1 MNPFRAFAPWICVF
15 ALVGLSPV
23 SALAQESNEDQPS
36 DPDTGESTVAERTLG
51 LLPNPY
57 ERLGIKFAATYISE
71 VLGNPTGGIQQGGT
85 FEGRLNLAV
94 DLDFDKLAGWK
105 GSTAHANIFVIHGDG
120 LSRTNLR
127 NFFVVSGIEAL
138 PTVRLYEAYLEQKF
152 FNDKWSVRAGQLAA
166 DSEFIA
172 SKYTDVFTNAS
183 LGWPAITAINLPSG
197 GPSPPLA
204 AVGARL
210 AAKLNDNVTLLGA
223 IFNGDSAGPG
233 PGDPQQR
240 NRYGLNFR
248 VNDPPLVIGEIQFG
262 WKGIVGDGGRAGALK
277 IGGWHHFGTF
287 SDQRFTFEG
296 LSIADPA
303 GSGTARM
310 LRADD
315 GIYSVIEQKIYAV
328 PKSADRGVGV
338 FMRSSASPSDRNLID
353 FYTDAGIDFI
363 GLSDQRQHDKFGIAV
378 GYAHVSRRAQALD
391 RDYAFFIGQ
400 PDWPVRSSEALF
412 TASYL
417 YEVKPGLNLLPNYQY
432 IFRPGGGATDPSGPN
447 PGIRL
452 KNASVFGLRT
462 VAKF

>member
-1 MNPFRAFAPWICVF
+1 MKRWRPIAVWIWACVF
-15 ALVGLSPV
+15 AGLS
-23 SALAQESNEDQPS
+23 SIAALSQETNEDQPA

-57 ERLGIKFAATYISE
+57 ERLGIKFAATYIGE
-71 VLGNPTGGIQQGGT
+71 TLGNPTGGLEQGAT

-94 DLDFDKLAGWK
+94 DIDFDKLAGRK
-105 GSTAHANIFVIHGDG
+105 GLTAHANIFVIHGDG
-120 LSRTNLR
+120 LSRTNLN

-138 PTVRLYEAYLEQKF
+138 PTARLYEAYLEQKF
-152 FNDKWSVRAGQLAA
+152 FNDKWSIRAGQLAA

-183 LGWPAITAINLPSG
+183 LGWPAITAVNLPAG

-210 AAKLNDNVTLLGA
+210 SAKLNDNVTLLGA
-223 IFNGDSAGPG
+223 IFDGDSAGPG

-248 VNDPPLVIGEIQFG
+248 VNDPPLVLGEMQFG
-262 WKGIVGDGGRAGALK
+262 WKSIAPNDDRAGALK
-277 IGGWHHFGTF
+277 IGGWHHFGMF
-287 SDQRFTFEG
+287 SDQRFTADG
-296 LSIADPA
+296 RSIADPA
-303 GSGTARM
+303 GSGMGRM

-315 GIYSVIEQKIYAV
+315 GIYSVIEQKIYGV
-328 PKSADRGVGV
+328 PKSKDRGVGV
-338 FMRSSASPSDRNLID
+338 FMRTSASPSDRNLID

-363 GLSDQRQHDKFGIAV
+363 GLCDRRQNDKFGVAL
-378 GYAHVSRRAQALD
+378 GYAHVSKRAQALD
-391 RDYAFFIGQ
+391 RDFAFFTGQ

-417 YEVKPGLNLLPNYQY
+417 YEIKAGWNLLPNYQH
-432 IFRPGGGATDPSGPN
+432 IFRPGGGATDPTGPN

-452 KNASVFGLRT
+452 KNASVFGVRS
-462 VAKF
+462 VMKF